1 MHIMNDARQ
10 DPMDVVLAL
19 VQKCKQGR
27 DAALI
32 HDYLGS
38 QKGRPAPQSAPL
50 NQVLNAHAAVSY
62 W

>member
-1 MHIMNDARQ
+1 
-10 DPMDVVLAL
+10 MDVVLAL
-19 VQKCKQGR
+19 VLQKCSKQGR